1 MVTASRGVA
10 DGDQGFVGGVI
21 NTSRQLGAGVG
32 AALLPA
38 IALTASHG
46 SRMAGVGGD
55 RTAMLAGAVVAG
67 LATLIA
73 VAHRR
78 PSREP
83 AGCCP

>member
-10 DGDQGFVGGVI
+10 DGDQGFVGRVI
-21 NTSRQLGAGVG
+21 NTSRQMGAGVG

-46 SRMAGVGGD
+46 SHVAGVGGD
-55 RTAMLAGAVVAG
+55 RAAMLAGAVVAG

-78 PSREP
+78 TPRKP